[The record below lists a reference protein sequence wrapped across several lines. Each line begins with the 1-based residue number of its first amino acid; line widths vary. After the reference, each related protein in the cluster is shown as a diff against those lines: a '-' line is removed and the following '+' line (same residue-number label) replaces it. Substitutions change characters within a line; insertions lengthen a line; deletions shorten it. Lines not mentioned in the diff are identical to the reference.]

1 MKKIIVIFGII
12 LLNSCGF
19 KVVQNDQFS
28 RYYISQINTEGDNKI
43 NYRIKNKI
51 ITSSNKTDKIPVII
65 NLETKK
71 VKSIKEKNIKNEITK
86 YNLKIEVTA
95 NIRLLDLPEL
105 QNFKISKT
113 GTYSVADRFT
123 DTRDNENK
131 LTKNL
136 ANDLAKD
143 IKKKIKPNIGVMIQK
158 SFIVENNVKLLK
170 NKFSLFYGENVGL
183 INEFKSK
190 ICKIYNNEIIKF
202 NQRDILDN
210 QNILISEINKLFII

>member
-136 ANDLAKD
+136 ANDVAKD
-143 IKKKIKPNIGVMIQK
+143 IKKK
-158 SFIVENNVKLLK
+158 L
-170 NKFSLFYGENVGL
+170 SL
-183 INEFKSK
+183 
-190 ICKIYNNEIIKF
+190 
-202 NQRDILDN
+202 IL
-210 QNILISEINKLFII
+210 E